1 MAQKQLADLL
11 DAVVDAASVDSAVT
25 LASAADADL
34 ASPPAPRWDTL
45 AKLMRVGSR
54 HLVVLISVSRNR
66 DGTGSVGDAGMLL
79 IAPTAWRSPP
89 RVGDH
94 IGVNTLD
101 TYGPI
106 GPDRDES
113 TRAAADAVITA
124 RPEHRRNSSE
134 ALSDGAGHDPSS
146 GQTS

>member
-1 MAQKQLADLL
+1 MIHGACGTDPDADPGPVLAAPRRQVRPASCVAAVQRFCRMAQKQLADLL
-11 DAVVDAASVDSAVT
+11 DAVVDAAPVDSAAT

-34 ASPPAPRWDTL
+34 AWPPAPRWDTL

-79 IAPTAWRSPP
+79 IAPTARRSPS

-94 IGVNTLD
+94 VGVN
-101 TYGPI
+101 
-106 GPDRDES
+106 
-113 TRAAADAVITA
+113 
-124 RPEHRRNSSE
+124 
-134 ALSDGAGHDPSS
+134 
-146 GQTS
+146 

>member
-11 DAVVDAASVDSAVT
+11 DAVVDAAPVDSAAT

-34 ASPPAPRWDTL
+34 ARPPAPRWDTL

-54 HLVVLISVSRNR
+54 HLVVLISVSRKR

-79 IAPTAWRSPP
+79 IAPTARRSPS

-94 IGVNTLD
+94 VGVN
-101 TYGPI
+101 
-106 GPDRDES
+106 
-113 TRAAADAVITA
+113 
-124 RPEHRRNSSE
+124 
-134 ALSDGAGHDPSS
+134 
-146 GQTS
+146 